1 MPCGPSQAW
10 FLSVMGWLLIPHT
23 EWSPWFFGI
32 FLSPKIDDILEF
44 IGERGI
50 FKDST
55 GLDCHPFHFWT
66 SLYPIQPPTLQ
77 CQTLSFCLHFD
88 AFLGRLQFG
97 THFTTF
103 FVVVAAQIPL
113 SHPLA
118 VFWLPFLLLKQ
129 AQSVCSVQQ
138 TSNQTI
144 FPSPPPPQHAIF
156 SLQRNMVWL

>member
-1 MPCGPSQAW
+1 MKPHDEIW
-10 FLSVMGWLLIPHT
+10 KHFLPL
-23 EWSPWFFGI
+23 
-32 FLSPKIDDILEF
+32 DAN
-44 IGERGI
+44 GEVLVDHKL
-50 FKDST
+50 FKTAKKAQCRFCD
-55 GLDCHPFHFWT
+55 
-66 SLYPIQPPTLQ
+66 IQPPTLQ
-77 CQTLSFCLHFD
+77 CQTLLFCLHFD

-138 TSNQTI
+138 TSNQPI
-144 FPSPPPPQHAIF
+144 FPSPPPSTPFFPFKGIWYGCKLMGAPAWHLP
-156 SLQRNMVWL
+156 S